1 MISSNAVRQI
11 RRKRRQSSRR
21 AQKEHLLRSTARSD
35 IFTESEEESDHC
47 DLTVSD
53 PEQQDN
59 VDVAFSALKVWFAP
73 QPDSPSLDLHIAR
86 FSDVVFLQP
95 VFLFPRWE
103 PFHRPSRFV
112 LCSSACFIDFRLR
125 SPRLPRRWISPFW
138 TNSREIWILK
148 PHPRRSDRSF
158 GQTSVH

>member
-1 MISSNAVRQI
+1 MISSNTVRQI
-11 RRKRRQSSRR
+11 RRKRHQSSRR

-35 IFTESEEESDHC
+35 IFTESEEESDRC
-47 DLTVSD
+47 DLINSKWPRTARQCRRCILRS
-53 PEQQDN
+53 QSLIRSSTG
-59 VDVAFSALKVWFAP
+59 FS
-73 QPDSPSLDLHIAR
+73 IAR
-86 FSDVVFLQP
+86 FSQVVFLQP

-125 SPRLPRRWISPFW
+125 SLRLPRCWISPFW
-138 TNSREIWILK
+138 TNSREIWIFK
-148 PHPRRSDRSF
+148 PHPRWSDRSF